1 MKKIIAVL
9 LCLVLAAASVL
20 ALAEDAG
27 DKAYVIEKAIRVFLV
42 SNFND
47 QKILNLINNN
57 KVPVTMVSPNEM
69 NKMSNNGVHQG
80 VAAELKPYQTV
91 SLEEIILKA
100 KKKDKKIIVML
111 DGIEDPHNLGAILR
125 SADVF
130 EASGI
135 ILPKHNSVS
144 LNATVA
150 KTSAGAINYVPV
162 AVVNNLNQAISKL
175 KEEGYWVVATD
186 GSAEIS
192 YSSIKYDFPVVV
204 VIGSE
209 GKGVSPLVLKNS
221 DYIVKIPQFGHVNS
235 LNASVAA
242 GILLAEV
249 HKSNI

>member
-1 MKKIIAVL
+1 MNKEMNLIYGKNP
-9 LCLVLAAASVL
+9 
-20 ALAEDAG
+20 
-27 DKAYVIEKAIRVFLV
+27 VIEAIKAKKALKVFLIN
-42 SNFND
+42 NFND
-47 QKILNLINNN
+47 QKVLNLIKEN
-57 KVPVTMVSPNEM
+57 KINLSYISPSEM
-69 NKMSNNGVHQG
+69 DKLATGVHQG
-80 VAAELKPYQTV
+80 IAAELKPYQTV
-91 SLEEIILKA
+91 SLEEIIIKA

-111 DGIEDPHNLGAILR
+111 DNISDPHNLGAILR

-130 EASGI
+130 EASGV

-162 AVVNNLNQAISKL
+162 AVVNNLNQAIKQL
-175 KEEGYWVVATD
+175 KEEGYWIVSTD

-192 YSSIKYDFPVVV
+192 YSSLEYSFPVVI

-209 GKGVSPLVLKNS
+209 GKGVSSLVLKNS
-221 DYIVKIPQFGHVNS
+221 DYVVKIPQFGHVNS

-249 HKSNI
+249 HKTNI

>member
-1 MKKIIAVL
+1 MNKDINLIYGKNP
-9 LCLVLAAASVL
+9 
-20 ALAEDAG
+20 
-27 DKAYVIEKAIRVFLV
+27 VIEAIRAKKAIKVYLV
-42 SNFND
+42 SNFSD
-47 QKILNLINNN
+47 QKVLSLIKEN
-57 KVPVTMVSPNEM
+57 KINIVTINPNEM
-69 NKMSNNGVHQG
+69 DRMANNGVHQG
-80 VAAELKPYQTV
+80 IAAELKPYQTV
-91 SLEEIILKA
+91 SLEEIIHKA
-100 KKKDKKIIVML
+100 KNKEKKIIVML

-135 ILPKHNSVS
+135 ILPKHNSVT

-162 AVVNNLNQAISKL
+162 AIVNNLNQAIKIL
-175 KEEGYWVVATD
+175 KEEGYWIVSTD
-186 GSAEIS
+186 GSATIS

-209 GKGVSPLVLKNS
+209 GKGVSALVLKNS

>member
-1 MKKIIAVL
+1 MKDINLIYGKNP
-9 LCLVLAAASVL
+9 
-20 ALAEDAG
+20 
-27 DKAYVIEKAIRVFLV
+27 VIEAIKARKALKVFLV
-42 SNFND
+42 VNFND
-47 QKILNLINNN
+47 QKILSLLKEN
-57 KVPVTMVSPNEM
+57 KIMVSNISPNEM
-69 NKMSNNGVHQG
+69 DKMCNNGVHQG
-80 VAAELKPYQTV
+80 IAAELRPYQTV

-100 KKKDKKIIVML
+100 KKRDKKIIVML

-162 AVVNNLNQAISKL
+162 AVVNNLNQAIQTL
-175 KEEGYWVVATD
+175 KEEGYWIVSTD
-186 GSAEIS
+186 GSATIS
-192 YSSIKYDFPVVV
+192 YTSLKYDFPVVV

-209 GKGVSPLVLKNS
+209 GKGVSSLVLKNS

-249 HKSNI
+249 HKANI

>member
-1 MKKIIAVL
+1 MGRDVNLIYGKNP
-9 LCLVLAAASVL
+9 
-20 ALAEDAG
+20 
-27 DKAYVIEKAIRVFLV
+27 VIEAIRARKALKVFLV
-42 SNFND
+42 NNFSD
-47 QKILNLINNN
+47 QKILNLIKENHLN
-57 KVPVTMVSPNEM
+57 VAYISPNEM
-69 NKMSNNGVHQG
+69 DKMCNGVHQG

-91 SLEEIILKA
+91 SLEEIIYKA
-100 KKKDKKIIVML
+100 KNKQKKIIVML

-130 EASGI
+130 EVSGI

-162 AVVNNLNQAISKL
+162 AVVNNLNLAIKTL
-175 KEEGYWVVATD
+175 KEEGYWVVSTD

-242 GILLAEV
+242 GILFAEV

>member
-1 MKKIIAVL
+1 MKDIN
-9 LCLVLAAASVL
+9 LVY
-20 ALAEDAG
+20 G
-27 DKAYVIEKAIRVFLV
+27 KNPVIEAIRARKALKIFIVN
-42 SNFND
+42 NFND
-47 QKILNLINNN
+47 QKILSLIKDNHLN
-57 KVPVTMVSPNEM
+57 VVYVSPNEM
-69 NKMSNNGVHQG
+69 DKMADNGVHQG
-80 VAAELKPYQTV
+80 IAAELKPYQTV
-91 SLEEIILKA
+91 SLEEIIAKA
-100 KKKDKKIIVML
+100 KKKEKKIIVML

-162 AVVNNLNQAISKL
+162 AVVNNLNQTIKTL
-175 KEEGYWVVATD
+175 KDEADWIVSTD
-186 GSAEIS
+186 GSATIS

-209 GKGVSPLVLKNS
+209 GKGVSSLVLKNS

-249 HKSNI
+249 HKTNI

>member
-1 MKKIIAVL
+1 MKDLNLIYGKNP
-9 LCLVLAAASVL
+9 
-20 ALAEDAG
+20 
-27 DKAYVIEKAIRVFLV
+27 VIEAIRAKKALKVFIV
-42 SNFND
+42 NNFND
-47 QKILNLINNN
+47 QKILSLINDNHLA
-57 KVPVTMVSPNEM
+57 VTSVSPNEM
-69 NKMSNNGVHQG
+69 DKMCNGVHQG
-80 VAAELKPYQTV
+80 IAAELKPYQTV
-91 SLEEIILKA
+91 SLEEIIYKA
-100 KKKDKKIIVML
+100 KNKEKKIIVML
-111 DGIEDPHNLGAILR
+111 DNISDPHNLGAIIR

-130 EASGI
+130 EAVGI

-162 AVVNNLNQAISKL
+162 AVVNNLNQAIKTL
-175 KEEGYWVVATD
+175 KEEGYWIVSTD
-186 GSAEIS
+186 GSAKIS

-209 GKGVSPLVLKNS
+209 GKGVSSLVLKNS

>member
-1 MKKIIAVL
+1 MNNKETNLIYGKNP
-9 LCLVLAAASVL
+9 
-20 ALAEDAG
+20 
-27 DKAYVIEKAIRVFLV
+27 VIEAINAKKVIRVFLV

-47 QKILNLINNN
+47 QKILSLIKNN
-57 KVPVTMVSPNEM
+57 KVTVSSISPNEM
-69 NKMSNNGVHQG
+69 EKLANGGVHQG
-80 VAAELKPYQTV
+80 IAAELKPYQTV
-91 SLEEIILKA
+91 SLEEIIIKA
-100 KKKDKKIIVML
+100 KKKEKKIIVML

-162 AVVNNLNQAISKL
+162 AVVNNLNQAIKTL
-175 KEEGYWVVATD
+175 KDEGYWIVSTD
-186 GSAEIS
+186 GSATIS

-209 GKGVSPLVLKNS
+209 GKGVSSLVLKNS
-221 DYIVKIPQFGHVNS
+221 DYIVKIPQYGHVNS

>member
-1 MKKIIAVL
+1 MNKDIN
-9 LCLVLAAASVL
+9 LVY
-20 ALAEDAG
+20 G
-27 DKAYVIEKAIRVFLV
+27 KNPVIEAIRAKKALKVFVV

-47 QKILNLINNN
+47 QKILNLIKENRLN
-57 KVPVTMVSPNEM
+57 MVSVSPSEM
-69 NKMSNNGVHQG
+69 EKMCPGVHQG

-91 SLEEIILKA
+91 SLGEIVAKA
-100 KKKDKKIIVML
+100 KKREKKIIVML
-111 DGIEDPHNLGAILR
+111 DGIEDPHNLGAIMR

-135 ILPKHNSVS
+135 ILPKHNSVT

-162 AVVNNLNQAISKL
+162 AVVNNLNQAIKEL
-175 KEEGYWVVATD
+175 KEEGYWIVSTD
-186 GSAEIS
+186 GSATIS

-209 GKGVSPLVLKNS
+209 GKGVSSLVLKNS

-249 HKSNI
+249 HKSNS

>member
-1 MKKIIAVL
+1 MKDINLIYGKNP
-9 LCLVLAAASVL
+9 
-20 ALAEDAG
+20 
-27 DKAYVIEKAIRVFLV
+27 VIEAIRAKKAIKIFIVN
-42 SNFND
+42 NFND
-47 QKILNLINNN
+47 QKISSLIKDNHLQ
-57 KVPVTMVSPNEM
+57 VVSISPQEM
-69 NKMSNNGVHQG
+69 ERLSNGGVHQG
-80 VAAELKPYQTV
+80 IAAELKPYQTV
-91 SLEEIILKA
+91 GLEEIIAKA
-100 KKKDKKIIVML
+100 KKKERKIIVML

-135 ILPKHNSVS
+135 ILPKHNSVT

-162 AVVNNLNQAISKL
+162 AVVNNLNQAIKTL
-175 KEEGYWVVATD
+175 KEEGYWVVSTD
-186 GSAEIS
+186 GSATIS
-192 YSSIKYDFPVVV
+192 YSSLKYDFPVVV

-221 DYIVKIPQFGHVNS
+221 DYIVKIPQYGHVNS

-249 HKSNI
+249 HKSNS

>member
-1 MKKIIAVL
+1 MNKDINLIYGKNP
-9 LCLVLAAASVL
+9 
-20 ALAEDAG
+20 
-27 DKAYVIEKAIRVFLV
+27 VIEAIRAKKALKVFLA
-42 SNFND
+42 SNFSD
-47 QKILNLINNN
+47 QKILNLIKENHLNVLYIN
-57 KVPVTMVSPNEM
+57 PNEM
-69 NKMSNNGVHQG
+69 DKMCDGVHQG

-91 SLEEIILKA
+91 SLEEIIHKA
-100 KKKDKKIIVML
+100 KNKEKKIIVML
-111 DGIEDPHNLGAILR
+111 DNISDPHNLGAIIR
-125 SADVF
+125 SCDVF
-130 EASGI
+130 EVSGI

-162 AVVNNLNQAISKL
+162 AVVNNLNQAIQVL
-175 KEEGYWVVATD
+175 KNEGYWIVSTD

-192 YSSIKYDFPVVV
+192 YSSLKYDFPVVV

-209 GKGVSPLVLKNS
+209 GKGVSSLVLKNS

-249 HKSNI
+249 HKSNN

>member
-1 MKKIIAVL
+1 MNNKETNFIYGKNP
-9 LCLVLAAASVL
+9 
-20 ALAEDAG
+20 
-27 DKAYVIEKAIRVFLV
+27 VIEAINAKKAIRVFLV

-57 KVPVTMVSPNEM
+57 KVPVTMVSPSEM

-186 GSAEIS
+186 GSAKIS
-192 YSSIKYDFPVVV
+192 YSSLKYDFPVVV

>member
-1 MKKIIAVL
+1 MKDLNLIYGKNP
-9 LCLVLAAASVL
+9 
-20 ALAEDAG
+20 
-27 DKAYVIEKAIRVFLV
+27 VIEAIRAKKAIKVFV
-42 SNFND
+42 VNNFND
-47 QKILNLINNN
+47 QKILSLIKDSHLNVVNI
-57 KVPVTMVSPNEM
+57 SSLEM
-69 NKMSNNGVHQG
+69 DKMCDGVHQG

-91 SLEEIILKA
+91 SLEEIIIKA
-100 KKKDKKIIVML
+100 KKKEKKIIVML
-111 DGIEDPHNLGAILR
+111 DNISDPHNLGAIMR

-135 ILPKHNSVS
+135 IIPKHNSVT

-162 AVVNNLNQAISKL
+162 AVVNNLNQAIKAL
-175 KEEGYWVVATD
+175 KDEGYWVVSTD
-186 GSAEIS
+186 GSAELS
-192 YSSIKYDFPVVV
+192 YSSIKYDFPVVI

-221 DYIVKIPQFGHVNS
+221 DYIVKIPQYGHVNS

-249 HKSNI
+249 HK

>member
-1 MKKIIAVL
+1 MNNKETNLIYGKNP
-9 LCLVLAAASVL
+9 
-20 ALAEDAG
+20 
-27 DKAYVIEKAIRVFLV
+27 VIEAINAKKVIRVFLV

-47 QKILNLINNN
+47 QKILSLIKNN
-57 KVPVTMVSPNEM
+57 KVTVSSISPNDME
-69 NKMSNNGVHQG
+69 KLAYGGVHQG
-80 VAAELKPYQTV
+80 NAEELKPYQTV
-91 SLEEIILKA
+91 SLEEIIIKA
-100 KKKDKKIIVML
+100 KKKEKKIIVML

-162 AVVNNLNQAISKL
+162 AVVNNLNQAIKTL
-175 KEEGYWVVATD
+175 KDEGYWIVSTD
-186 GSAEIS
+186 GSATIS

-209 GKGVSPLVLKNS
+209 GKGVSSLVLKNS
-221 DYIVKIPQFGHVNS
+221 DYIVKIPQYGHVNS

-242 GILLAEV
+242 GILLAEA

>member
-1 MKKIIAVL
+1 MNKDVNLIYGKNP
-9 LCLVLAAASVL
+9 
-20 ALAEDAG
+20 
-27 DKAYVIEKAIRVFLV
+27 VIEAINAKKAIRVFITN
-42 SNFND
+42 NFND
-47 QKILNLINNN
+47 QKILSLLKSN
-57 KVPVTMVSPNEM
+57 KVPFSSVAPNEM
-69 NKMSNNGVHQG
+69 DKMSNGGVHQG
-80 VAAELKPYQTV
+80 IAAELKPYQTV
-91 SLEEIILKA
+91 SLEEIIAKA
-100 KKKDKKIIVML
+100 KKKEKKIIVML

-162 AVVNNLNQAISKL
+162 AVVNNLNQTIDIL
-175 KEEGYWVVATD
+175 KKEGYWIVSTD
-186 GSAEIS
+186 GSATID

-209 GKGVSPLVLKNS
+209 GKGVSSLVLKNS

>member
-1 MKKIIAVL
+1 MKDINLIYGKNP
-9 LCLVLAAASVL
+9 
-20 ALAEDAG
+20 
-27 DKAYVIEKAIRVFLV
+27 VIEAIRAKKALKVFLV
-42 SNFND
+42 SNFSD
-47 QKILNLINNN
+47 QKILNLIKENHLN
-57 KVPVTMVSPNEM
+57 VSYINPNEM
-69 NKMSNNGVHQG
+69 DKMCDGVHQG

-91 SLEEIILKA
+91 SLEGIILKA

>member
-1 MKKIIAVL
+1 MNKETNLIYGKNP
-9 LCLVLAAASVL
+9 
-20 ALAEDAG
+20 
-27 DKAYVIEKAIRVFLV
+27 VIEAINAKKALKVFLV

-47 QKILNLINNN
+47 QKVLSLIKDN
-57 KVPVTMVSPNEM
+57 KLPVSYVAPNEM
-69 NKMSNNGVHQG
+69 DKLSNNGVHQG
-80 VAAELKPYQTV
+80 IAAELKPYQTV
-91 SLEEIILKA
+91 SLEEIIYKA

-162 AVVNNLNQAISKL
+162 AVVNNLNQAIKTL
-175 KEEGYWVVATD
+175 KEEGYWIVSTD
-186 GSAEIS
+186 GSATIS
-192 YSSIKYDFPVVV
+192 YSSLKYDFPVVV

-209 GKGVSPLVLKNS
+209 GRGVSSLVLKNS

-249 HKSNI
+249 HKSNT

>member
-1 MKKIIAVL
+1 MNKDINLIYGKNPVYEALNAKK
-9 LCLVLAAASVL
+9 
-20 ALAEDAG
+20 AL
-27 DKAYVIEKAIRVFLV
+27 KVFV
-42 SNFND
+42 VNNFSD
-47 QKILNLINNN
+47 QKILNLLKDN
-57 KVPVTMVSPNEM
+57 KIPYTSISPNEM
-69 NKMSNNGVHQG
+69 DKMSEGGVHQG

-100 KKKDKKIIVML
+100 RKKEKKIIVML
-111 DGIEDPHNLGAILR
+111 DNINDPHNLGAILR

-135 ILPKHNSVS
+135 VLPKHNSVS

-162 AVVNNLNQAISKL
+162 AVVNNLNQAIKTL
-175 KEEGYWVVATD
+175 KDEGYWVVSTD
-186 GSAEIS
+186 GSATID

-209 GKGVSPLVLKNS
+209 GKGVSSLVLKNS

-249 HKSNI
+249 HKTNI

>member
-1 MKKIIAVL
+1 MNKDINFVYGKNP
-9 LCLVLAAASVL
+9 
-20 ALAEDAG
+20 
-27 DKAYVIEKAIRVFLV
+27 VIEGINAKKVLKVFLV
-42 SNFND
+42 TNFND
-47 QKILNLINNN
+47 QKIINLIKEN
-57 KVPVTMVSPNEM
+57 KINCVTVSPSEM
-69 NKMSNNGVHQG
+69 ERMSEGGVHQG

-91 SLEEIILKA
+91 SLEEIIFKA
-100 KKKDKKIIVML
+100 RKKEKKIIVML
-111 DGIEDPHNLGAILR
+111 DNISDPHNLGAILR

-130 EASGI
+130 EASGV

-162 AVVNNLNQAISKL
+162 AVVNNLNQAIKTL
-175 KEEGYWVVATD
+175 KDEGYWIVATD
-186 GSAEIS
+186 GSATIS
-192 YSSIKYDFPVVV
+192 YSSIKYDFPIVV

-209 GKGVSPLVLKNS
+209 GKGVSSLVLKNS

-249 HKSNI
+249 HK

>member
-1 MKKIIAVL
+1 MKDINLIYGKNP
-9 LCLVLAAASVL
+9 
-20 ALAEDAG
+20 
-27 DKAYVIEKAIRVFLV
+27 VIEAIRTKKALKIFVV

-47 QKILNLINNN
+47 QKILNLISDN
-57 KVPVTMVSPNEM
+57 KLNIVNISPNEM
-69 NKMSNNGVHQG
+69 DKMCGGVHQG
-80 VAAELKPYQTV
+80 IAAELKPYQTI
-91 SLEEIILKA
+91 SLEEIIAKA
-100 KKKDKKIIVML
+100 KKKEKKIIVML
-111 DGIEDPHNLGAILR
+111 DGIEDPHNLGAIMR

-162 AVVNNLNQAISKL
+162 AVVNNLNQAIKEL
-175 KEEGYWVVATD
+175 KEEGYWIVSTD
-186 GSAEIS
+186 GSAQIS

-209 GKGVSPLVLKNS
+209 GKGVSSLVLKNS

>member
-1 MKKIIAVL
+1 MNKDTNLIYGKNP
-9 LCLVLAAASVL
+9 
-20 ALAEDAG
+20 
-27 DKAYVIEKAIRVFLV
+27 VIEAINAKKALKVFLV
-42 SNFND
+42 ANFND
-47 QKILNLINNN
+47 QKILALIKNN
-57 KVPVTMVSPNEM
+57 KVAVQTVSPNEM
-69 NKMSNNGVHQG
+69 EKIANGGVHQG
-80 VAAELKPYQTV
+80 IAAELKPYQTV
-91 SLEEIILKA
+91 SLQEIVAKA
-100 KKKDKKIIVML
+100 KKKEKKIIVML

-135 ILPKHNSVS
+135 VLPKHNSVS

-162 AVVNNLNQAISKL
+162 AVVNNLNQAIKEL

-186 GSAEIS
+186 GSATIS
-192 YSSIKYDFPVVV
+192 YSSLKYDFPVVI

-209 GKGVSPLVLKNS
+209 GKGVSSLVLKNS

-249 HKSNI
+249 HKSNS

>member
-1 MKKIIAVL
+1 MNKDINLIYGKNP
-9 LCLVLAAASVL
+9 
-20 ALAEDAG
+20 
-27 DKAYVIEKAIRVFLV
+27 VIEAINAKKALKVFLTA
-42 SNFND
+42 NFND
-47 QKILNLINNN
+47 QKILTLIKNN
-57 KVPVTMVSPNEM
+57 KIAVVSVSPNEM
-69 NKMSNNGVHQG
+69 DKMANGGVHQG
-80 VAAELKPYQTV
+80 IAAELKPYQTV
-91 SLEEIILKA
+91 SLEEVIAKA
-100 KKKDKKIIVML
+100 KKKEKKIIVML

-135 ILPKHNSVS
+135 VLPKHNSVS

-162 AVVNNLNQAISKL
+162 AIVNNLNQAIKTL

-186 GSAEIS
+186 GSAQIS

-221 DYIVKIPQFGHVNS
+221 DYIVKIPQYGHVNS

-249 HKSNI
+249 HKSNT

>member
-1 MKKIIAVL
+1 MNKETNIVYGKNP
-9 LCLVLAAASVL
+9 
-20 ALAEDAG
+20 
-27 DKAYVIEKAIRVFLV
+27 VIEAINAKKALKVFIV
-42 SNFND
+42 TNFSD
-47 QKILNLINNN
+47 QKILNLIKEN
-57 KVPVTMVSPNEM
+57 KLPFASISPNEM
-69 NKMSNNGVHQG
+69 NKMSDNGVHQG

-91 SLEEIILKA
+91 SVEEIILKA
-100 KKKDKKIIVML
+100 RKKEKKIIVML
-111 DGIEDPHNLGAILR
+111 DNINDPHNLGAILR

-130 EASGI
+130 EAAGI

-162 AVVNNLNQAISKL
+162 AVVNNLNQAIKTL
-175 KEEGYWVVATD
+175 KDEGYWVVATD
-186 GSAEIS
+186 GSATIS
-192 YSSIKYDFPVVV
+192 YSSIKYDFPVVI

-221 DYIVKIPQFGHVNS
+221 DYIVKIPQYGHVNS

-249 HKSNI
+249 HKSNS

>member
-1 MKKIIAVL
+1 MNKDINIIY
-9 LCLVLAAASVL
+9 
-20 ALAEDAG
+20 G
-27 DKAYVIEKAIRVFLV
+27 KNPVIEAIKAKKALKIFVT

-47 QKILNLINNN
+47 QKIVNLIKENHLN
-57 KVPVTMVSPNEM
+57 MVSISPNEM
-69 NKMSNNGVHQG
+69 DKMCNGVHQG

-91 SLEEIILKA
+91 SLEEIIYKA
-100 KKKDKKIIVML
+100 KNKEKKIIVML

-135 ILPKHNSVS
+135 ILPKHNSVT

-175 KEEGYWVVATD
+175 KEEGYWVVSTD
-186 GSAEIS
+186 GSANIS
-192 YSSIKYDFPVVV
+192 YSSLKYDFPVVV

-249 HKSNI
+249 HK

>member
-1 MKKIIAVL
+1 MNNKETNFIYGKNP
-9 LCLVLAAASVL
+9 
-20 ALAEDAG
+20 
-27 DKAYVIEKAIRVFLV
+27 VIEAINAKKAIRVFLV

-57 KVPVTMVSPNEM
+57 KVPVTMVSPSEM

-91 SLEEIILKA
+91 SLEEIIVKA

-186 GSAEIS
+186 GSAELS

>member
-1 MKKIIAVL
+1 MEKETN
-9 LCLVLAAASVL
+9 LVY
-20 ALAEDAG
+20 G
-27 DKAYVIEKAIRVFLV
+27 KNPVIEAINAKKALKVFLV
-42 SNFND
+42 SNFSD
-47 QKILNLINNN
+47 QKVLNLIKSN
-57 KVPVTMVSPNEM
+57 KLAIVTVSPNEM
-69 NKMSNNGVHQG
+69 DKMSNNGVHQG
-80 VAAELKPYQTV
+80 IAAELKPYQTV

-111 DGIEDPHNLGAILR
+111 DNINDPHNLGAILR

-130 EASGI
+130 EASGV

-162 AVVNNLNQAISKL
+162 AVVNNLNQAIQTL
-175 KEEGYWVVATD
+175 KEEGYWIVSTD
-186 GSAEIS
+186 GSATVS

-209 GKGVSPLVLKNS
+209 GKGVSSLVLKNS

-249 HKSNI
+249 HKTNI

>member
-1 MKKIIAVL
+1 MNKKEINLIY
-9 LCLVLAAASVL
+9 
-20 ALAEDAG
+20 G
-27 DKAYVIEKAIRVFLV
+27 KNPVIEAINAKKVIRVFLA

-47 QKILNLINNN
+47 QKILSLINNN
-57 KVPVTMVSPNEM
+57 KVAVSMISPNEM
-69 NKMSNNGVHQG
+69 EKMCPGVHQG
-80 VAAELKPYQTV
+80 IAAELKPYQTV
-91 SLEEIILKA
+91 SLEEIIYKA
-100 KKKDKKIIVML
+100 KKKEKKIIVML

-135 ILPKHNSVS
+135 ILPKHNSVT

-162 AVVNNLNQAISKL
+162 SVVNNLNQAIKTL
-175 KEEGYWVVATD
+175 KEEGYWIVSTD
-186 GSAEIS
+186 GSAQIS

-209 GKGVSPLVLKNS
+209 GKGVSSLVLKNS
-221 DYIVKIPQFGHVNS
+221 DYIVKIPQYGHVNS

>member
-1 MKKIIAVL
+1 MNKDIN
-9 LCLVLAAASVL
+9 LVY
-20 ALAEDAG
+20 G
-27 DKAYVIEKAIRVFLV
+27 KNPVIEGINAKKVLKVFLV
-42 SNFND
+42 TNFND
-47 QKILNLINNN
+47 QKILNLIKEN
-57 KVPVTMVSPNEM
+57 KINCVTVPPNEM
-69 NKMSNNGVHQG
+69 ERMSEGGVHQG

-91 SLEEIILKA
+91 SLEEIIFKA
-100 KKKDKKIIVML
+100 RKKEKKIIVML
-111 DGIEDPHNLGAILR
+111 DNINDPHNLGAILR

-130 EASGI
+130 EVSGI

-162 AVVNNLNQAISKL
+162 AVVNNLNQAIKTL
-175 KEEGYWVVATD
+175 KDEGYWIVSTD
-186 GSAEIS
+186 GSATIS

-209 GKGVSPLVLKNS
+209 GKGVSSLVLKNS
-221 DYIVKIPQFGHVNS
+221 DYVVKIPQFGHVNS

-249 HKSNI
+249 HK

>member
-1 MKKIIAVL
+1 MNKDTNLIYGKNPVIEAINAKKALKVF
-9 LCLVLAAASVL
+9 LAA
-20 ALAEDAG
+20 
-27 DKAYVIEKAIRVFLV
+27 
-42 SNFND
+42 NFND
-47 QKILNLINNN
+47 QKILALIKNN
-57 KVPVTMVSPNEM
+57 KVAVQTVSPNEM
-69 NKMSNNGVHQG
+69 EKMANGGVHQG
-80 VAAELKPYQTV
+80 IAAELKPYQTV
-91 SLEEIILKA
+91 SLQEIVARA
-100 KKKDKKIIVML
+100 KKKEKKIIVML

-135 ILPKHNSVS
+135 VLPKHNSVS

-162 AVVNNLNQAISKL
+162 AVVNNLNQAIKEL

-186 GSAEIS
+186 GSATIS
-192 YSSIKYDFPVVV
+192 YSSLKYDFPVVI

-209 GKGVSPLVLKNS
+209 GKGVSSLVLKNS

-249 HKSNI
+249 HKSNS

>member
-1 MKKIIAVL
+1 MNKDTNFIYGKNP
-9 LCLVLAAASVL
+9 
-20 ALAEDAG
+20 
-27 DKAYVIEKAIRVFLV
+27 VIEAINAKKAIRVFLV

-47 QKILNLINNN
+47 QKILSLIKNN
-57 KVPVTMVSPNEM
+57 KVPFSYIAPNEM
-69 NKMSNNGVHQG
+69 DKMSNNGVHQG
-80 VAAELKPYQTV
+80 IGAELKPYQTV
-91 SLEEIILKA
+91 SLEEIIYKA
-100 KKKDKKIIVML
+100 KRKDKKIIVML

-162 AVVNNLNQAISKL
+162 AVVNNLNQAIATL
-175 KEEGYWVVATD
+175 KEEGYWIVSTD
-186 GSAEIS
+186 GSAKIS
-192 YSSIKYDFPVVV
+192 YSSIKYDFPTVI

-209 GKGVSPLVLKNS
+209 GKGVSSLVLKNS
-221 DYIVKIPQFGHVNS
+221 DYIVTIPQFGHVNS
-235 LNASVAA
+235 LKASVPA